1 MSKERRG
8 GIVRAGERDERGR
21 AWSFEHPLGDN
32 SEVHGHSLGEACGM
46 ERIGVHLMRIPPGK
60 ENFVFHAHSVEE
72 EFYFIVSGR
81 GIAEIGDEE
90 HEVGPGDFLG
100 FGTPSLGH
108 QLKNPFDEDLV
119 YLVAGERRGVEVAE
133 FPKLGKRIVRVG
145 GDARVVEESQL
156 LPFWKAEDEE

>member
-1 MSKERRG
+1 MSKKRQG
-8 GIVRAGERDERGR
+8 GIVRASEREER
-21 AWSFEHPLGDN
+21 AKSWSFEHPLGTN
-32 SEVHGHSLGEACGM
+32 SEVHGRMLSDACGM

-60 ENFVFHAHSVEE
+60 ENFVFHAHNVEE

-90 HEVGPGDFLG
+90 HEIGPGDFLG

-119 YLVAGERRGVEVAE
+119 YLVGGERRGVEVAE
-133 FPKLGKRIVRVG
+133 FPRLKKRIIRVG
-145 GDARVVEESQL
+145 REAQVVDDSQL
-156 LPFWKAEDEE
+156 MPFWKGEEE